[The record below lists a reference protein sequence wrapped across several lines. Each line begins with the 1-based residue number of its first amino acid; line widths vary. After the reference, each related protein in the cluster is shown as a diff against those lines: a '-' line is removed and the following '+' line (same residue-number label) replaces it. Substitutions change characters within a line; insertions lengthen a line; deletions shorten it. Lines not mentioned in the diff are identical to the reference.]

1 MKRSG
6 SPLIPMGVTIAFF
19 GVAVC
24 PGRSQVVP
32 DATLPTNSTVTV
44 SGNVLAIDGGTQS
57 GSNLFHSFTEFGIPT
72 DTAAVFNNAAAVDN
86 IITRVTGGNISNID
100 GVIRATGS
108 ANLFLINPNGIH
120 FGENA
125 AIDIGGS
132 FIGSTANAIAFA
144 DGTVFDA
151 VNPQPNPI
159 LTVSV
164 PVGLQ
169 FGATPGAIETRS
181 RFSLDG
187 ETNSIGLPTGL
198 QVRSG
203 NTLALIGGNLLF
215 DNGNLTALEGRIE
228 LGSVAGSG
236 EVKAIEIED
245 GWTFDYTGI
254 DGFAGIQV
262 VNGSAID
269 TSGVVFSSS
278 GQFDRV
284 RNGNSGS
291 IRIRGENVAIA
302 NSSLIATN
310 AIGFGGGI
318 TVTAASL
325 EVSGSIN
332 SPILGMLPAGLFA
345 QTWGTGRAGNVN
357 IETDRLIVRNGAQVS
372 TSSFASGRSGN
383 LTVTAS
389 EFVAVRDSVSA
400 LVTEARGNGNGG
412 NIAIA
417 TRRLTVQNGGEI
429 SATTFASG
437 RGGNIVISGFPQL
450 DNLMSNPAKLVEV
463 KDTARILTQVEEMAT
478 GSAGNLA
485 IVTEQL
491 RLENLGLLV
500 TSTFGA
506 GNAGSIF
513 VTATDSIE
521 ISGLGQDPNGMT
533 LSSRI
538 LSRVETNATGNG
550 GSVTINAGQANVEN
564 EGQISVATD
573 GSGSA
578 GDITLHLERLF
589 LGSGGKITAES
600 LQDGNGGSIVVNA
613 SESIELNG
621 TAIDSEGQTIL
632 SSLEASASNTG
643 DAGNITVNTPELRLD
658 NGAAI
663 TTDTAN
669 GDRGNVTLNT
679 QNLRLRRNS
688 NITTNATATAT
699 GGNIDIETDTLVA
712 LEDSNITAN
721 AVVDFAG
728 QININTEAIF
738 LEGIRGR
745 NLFRDDSPVRSDIT
759 ASSGLGVDFDGMV
772 VIQSPNINPGEDLPE
787 EAAIVPIPHPAD
799 PCVASSYNSTL
810 DFDIIGDGGIRPSAI
825 LRLQDGTE
833 NVIEP
838 EPVLVEAQGWIRDD
852 RDRVKLVADAPILTR
867 DRHQAI
873 VQTCGGR

>member
-1 MKRSG
+1 
-6 SPLIPMGVTIAFF
+6 MGVTIAFF

-325 EVSGSIN
+325 EVSGRIN

-345 QTWGTGRAGNVN
+345 QTWGTGRAGDIN
-357 IETDRLIVRNGAQVS
+357 IETNRLIVRNGGQVS
-372 TSSFASGRSGN
+372 TSSFGSGRGGD

-389 EFVAVRDSVSA
+389 DFVEIRNFSS
-400 LVTEARGNGNGG
+400 LLSEARDYGNGG
-412 NIAIA
+412 NIIIG
-417 TRRLTVQNGGEI
+417 THRLVVRNFAEI
-429 SATTFASG
+429 SATTFALG
-437 RGGNIVISGFPQL
+437 RGGDIVISGFPQQE
-450 DNLMSNPAKLVEV
+450 SSIPNPTEVVEV
-463 KDTARILTQVEEMAT
+463 RNTARIITQVNPGAT
-478 GSAGNLA
+478 GNAGNLT

-500 TSTFGA
+500 TSTFGE
-506 GNAGSIF
+506 GNAGSILVNAF
-513 VTATDSIE
+513 DSVDV
-521 ISGLGQDPNGMT
+521 LGTGITPGEAI

-538 LSRVETNATGNG
+538 LSRVETDAAGNG
-550 GSVTINAGQANVEN
+550 GSVTINAGQVNVAN
-564 EGQISVATD
+564 EGQISVATG

-632 SSLEASASNTG
+632 SSLEASASDTG
-643 DAGNITVNTPELRLD
+643 NAGNITVTTPELRLD

-810 DFDIIGDGGIRPSAI
+810 DFDIIGRGGAI
-825 LRLQDGTE
+825 PTAIAVLGSYLED
-833 NVIEP
+833 IEP

-873 VQTCGGR
+873 VQICGGR